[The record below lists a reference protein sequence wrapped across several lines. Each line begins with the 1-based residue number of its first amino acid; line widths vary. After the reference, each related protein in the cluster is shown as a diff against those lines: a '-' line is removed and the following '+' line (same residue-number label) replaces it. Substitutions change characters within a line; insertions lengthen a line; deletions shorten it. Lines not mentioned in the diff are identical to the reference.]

1 MATSKLRWAVPRW
14 SYVPRLW
21 RELNRIVNLQSMIR
35 ICSVSILGCLA
46 LVGALKIAIP
56 NLALGN
62 LWPIVFA
69 LPGIVLAVIAE
80 FTLLTL
86 IPPFVTIRKDKI
98 QYVHGQNGFQ
108 INANQIKAIQ
118 LTVFSDTRIR
128 LKIRY
133 AHHRKSRILRFGV
146 SPQIV
151 LGSLSNS
158 LPLLPKIV
166 DARNRSIRPQD
177 RLD

>member
-1 MATSKLRWAVPRW
+1 MATGKLRWAVPRW

-21 RELNRIVNLQSMIR
+21 RELNCIVNLKSLIR
-35 ICSVSILGCLA
+35 ICIGSVLGCFA

-69 LPGIVLAVIAE
+69 LPGILLAVIAQL
-80 FTLLTL
+80 TLLTI
-86 IPPFVTIRKDKI
+86 IPPFVTIRRDKI

-108 INANQIKAIQ
+108 INANQIQAIQ
-118 LTVFSDTRIR
+118 LTVVSDTRIR

-133 AHHRKSRILRFGV
+133 VHNRKSRILRFGV
-146 SPQIV
+146 SPRIV
-151 LGSLSNS
+151 LGSLSNC

-166 DARNRSIRPQD
+166 DARSRNMPFSE
-177 RLD
+177 

>member
-1 MATSKLRWAVPRW
+1 MATGKLRWAVPRW

-21 RELNRIVNLQSMIR
+21 RELNCIVNLNSLIR
-35 ICSVSILGCLA
+35 ICIVSILGCIA

-56 NLALGN
+56 NLAIGN

-69 LPGIVLAVIAE
+69 LPGILLAVLAQL
-80 FTLLTL
+80 TLLTL

-108 INANQIKAIQ
+108 INANQIEAIQ

-133 AHHRKSRILRFGV
+133 SHNRKPRILRFGV
-146 SPQIV
+146 SPRIV
-151 LGSLSNS
+151 LDSLSNY
-158 LPLLPKIV
+158 LPSLPKIV
-166 DARNRSIRPQD
+166 DARSRINRD
-177 RLD
+177 E

>member
-1 MATSKLRWAVPRW
+1 MATGKLRWAVPRW

-21 RELNRIVNLQSMIR
+21 RELNCIVNLKSLIR
-35 ICSVSILGCLA
+35 ICIVSILGCIA

-56 NLALGN
+56 NLAIGN

-69 LPGIVLAVIAE
+69 LPGILLAVLAQL
-80 FTLLTL
+80 TSLTL

-108 INANQIKAIQ
+108 INANQIEAIQ

-133 AHHRKSRILRFGV
+133 SHNHKSRILRFGV
-146 SPQIV
+146 SPRIV
-151 LGSLSNS
+151 LDSLSNY
-158 LPLLPKIV
+158 LPSLPKIV
-166 DARNRSIRPQD
+166 DARCRINRD
-177 RLD
+177 E